1 MAIIHQKGGF
11 ILKTYSVTP
20 NVDGTGW
27 FVKLED
33 VAPEKLYGTKDD
45 AIEVAKQMA
54 DENRPSKVVIL
65 DKFHQVLEEKQFN

>member
-1 MAIIHQKGGF
+1 M
-11 ILKTYSVTP
+11 KTYSVAP

-33 VAPEKLYGTKDD
+33 VAPEKLYGAKDD

-54 DENRPSKVVIL
+54 AENSPSKLIIL